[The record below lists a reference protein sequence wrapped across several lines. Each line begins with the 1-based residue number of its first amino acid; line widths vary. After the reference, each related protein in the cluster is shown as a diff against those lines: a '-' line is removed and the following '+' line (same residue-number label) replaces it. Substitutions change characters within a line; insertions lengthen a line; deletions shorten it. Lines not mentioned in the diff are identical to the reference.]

1 MAKTTETKDFVD
13 HSIFYKFYALPL
25 AIGYILWLA
34 YIGYTDIYYG
44 LMINHHVPV
53 IDVGI
58 QLAILWWLLDITLT
72 KTTYRLEKDKL
83 YMIKTG
89 LWTKKELNLPYE
101 DIFGVHHFKNQLM
114 KPVTYRYTF
123 HEYSK
128 LDNRPIWS
136 LLYDIGSDKKVGR
149 VLMKASEEFWKEFEK
164 RMPGQIRIPQEEVVM
179 FTYKAM
185 EKKLRDQ
192 GYFKDHPEM
201 SFEEGIKQLRQK
213 GTEMGG
219 REDELTGA
227 DFHGEEVELENGTSK
242 ETLEAARRRKAIRD
256 DETGE
261 KPVEKEKPAEE
272 EKPAEGEKKPEVRE
286 ESKAEEKAE
295 KK

>member
-114 KPVTYRYTF
+114 KP
-123 HEYSK
+123 
-128 LDNRPIWS
+128 
-136 LLYDIGSDKKVGR
+136 
-149 VLMKASEEFWKEFEK
+149 
-164 RMPGQIRIPQEEVVM
+164 
-179 FTYKAM
+179 
-185 EKKLRDQ
+185 
-192 GYFKDHPEM
+192 
-201 SFEEGIKQLRQK
+201 
-213 GTEMGG
+213 
-219 REDELTGA
+219 
-227 DFHGEEVELENGTSK
+227 
-242 ETLEAARRRKAIRD
+242 EAA
-256 DETGE
+256 G
-261 KPVEKEKPAEE
+261 
-272 EKPAEGEKKPEVRE
+272 
-286 ESKAEEKAE
+286 S
-295 KK
+295 